1 MLTKQQKLYLVM
13 VVGALAGFIASFW
26 QLLDKLE
33 LLKNSQAVLS
43 CNLNSVFSCSNILN
57 AHVSSIFGF
66 PNSLMCLI
74 LFTITITAGIIGL
87 TGASVARG
95 LRFVLEFLA
104 FFMLRFGLWYLYESI
119 FRVDAL
125 CIFCIFC
132 FGGVLLINFAWLR
145 LNYRDYTPNKDYSAK
160 LGQAI
165 AHGVDIFFWLLVG
178 LFVVAEALIKFK

>member
-66 PNSLMCLI
+66 PG
-74 LFTITITAGIIGL
+74 THT
-87 TGASVARG
+87 
-95 LRFVLEFLA
+95 
-104 FFMLRFGLWYLYESI
+104 
-119 FRVDAL
+119 
-125 CIFCIFC
+125 
-132 FGGVLLINFAWLR
+132 
-145 LNYRDYTPNKDYSAK
+145 
-160 LGQAI
+160 
-165 AHGVDIFFWLLVG
+165 
-178 LFVVAEALIKFK
+178 